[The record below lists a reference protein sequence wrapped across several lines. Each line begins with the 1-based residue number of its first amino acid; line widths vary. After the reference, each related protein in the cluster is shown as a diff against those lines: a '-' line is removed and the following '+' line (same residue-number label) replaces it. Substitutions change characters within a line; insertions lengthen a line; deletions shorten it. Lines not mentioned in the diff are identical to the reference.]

1 MLLPLRYS
9 SILTT
14 TLSPLEIRVDVRA
27 VKRFQVSHFATQLTR
42 SDPLKSYAFVHTCQ
56 PWRIRRHMSAYDGY
70 SKAVIPCEEGKK
82 KQRNEQE
89 DRIKPCVPPSSSA
102 SIVSLSLS
110 FYPRPP
116 PSSSFAN
123 FPSSYE
129 QEKCL
134 TRPTR
139 YSYKQN

>member
-14 TLSPLEIRVDVRA
+14 TLSPLEIRVDVCA

-102 SIVSLSLS
+102 SSLSLS
-110 FYPRPP
+110 PFIPVLLRPLLLQT
-116 PSSSFAN
+116 S
-123 FPSSYE
+123 
-129 QEKCL
+129 
-134 TRPTR
+134 RPHMSR
-139 YSYKQN
+139 KNA